1 MTPLKLFTTH
11 GDGAMPPDVVES
23 IAVVGLATRFPQ
35 EATTT
40 EALWELLLQARSTWS
55 PIPKERFNASA
66 FYHPDP
72 EHGGTFHVQGGHFLS
87 EDPAYFD
94 GSFFNITKTELL
106 TLDPQQRMVL
116 ENVYHALEN
125 SGIPMNTAVGSN
137 TSVFVSGF
145 NHDYLGILNSDPETA
160 LKYKPTGVVNA
171 ILSNRISWFFDL
183 KGPSM
188 TIDTACSSSLVA
200 LHLAVQSLRSR
211 ETNMALVSGV
221 SILENPVETVGMSH
235 HGLLGSQGRC
245 FSFDSRAEGYARGEG
260 VGTVVLKPL
269 SSAIRD
275 GDTIRAVIRETGVN
289 QDGRTSGITVPSS
302 EAQERLIRKVYW
314 RAGLNMEQT
323 RFVEAHG
330 TGTSTGDP
338 IEAGALAKAFKC
350 RRDTPLYIGTI
361 KSTIGHLEGGSGVA
375 SLIKSILILESGIIP
390 PNFDIQKINPKV
402 PAEEWNIEFPKAI
415 TPWPSDG
422 LRRISVNSFGIGGA
436 NAHCVLDDAYHYL
449 QNRRISATHRTKIR
463 VPRTVHIKDQTIV
476 ISRSR
481 YSETDSSSDSAD
493 EGDILE
499 RAATPE
505 TPGTDGS
512 CLSPYLGPMS
522 SFPSLV
528 VPKLFLISAFDEE
541 GVKRTVEAYSGYIG
555 PKLARPNATDYL
567 LDDLSLTLS
576 KHRSIFQ
583 WKSFVT
589 ASTVSELASHLSESR
604 FSKPVRA
611 PNAPDVHFVFTGQ
624 GAQYQSMGRSLLIYP
639 VFQESLEEASKYIRR
654 LGSPWSLI
662 DELLA
667 DDKVSRV
674 SLPEIAHPVCTA
686 LQVAIIDL
694 LASWN
699 IFPSC
704 VTGHS
709 SGEIASAYC
718 AGRISREGA
727 WKVAY
732 YRGYVS
738 SKQLAANG
746 AMMAVGLSSEQLE
759 SYLKCVHNDHQ
770 GELIIACYNSPTNNT
785 VSGDEGLVDCL
796 KKRLDTEG
804 VFARKLNVQ
813 NAYHSAHMTLI
824 AKEYLQLMGNFSS
837 GKRLAV
843 PHFVHMFSTV
853 TGSEVT
859 SAHLSGQYWVDN
871 MVSPVRFTSG
881 LKAMRSQLSESNEV
895 SPSVPFVVE
904 IGPHSTLRSAIKE
917 TLSSEES
924 QSEHKY
930 FAVLNRSDQSLNALI
945 NTVGALAANGYHVDL
960 HEVNSAARGRSQRPS
975 RLLIDLP
982 PYSFK
987 HGERNLYES
996 RLSRNLRSRKFPRH
1010 DLFGAPV
1017 PDWNANAP
1025 RWRHFV
1031 RLNENP
1037 WLRDHVVTG
1046 NFVYPGVG
1054 YLVMAIEGARQLS
1067 DGKRIEGFQLR
1078 KVSIKRALIVPDTKA
1093 GIEVSLSMTSVDGPS
1108 DLRTWRRF
1116 QISSFNESSDEWT
1129 EHCTGYIAVEIPATD
1144 GPIDNGLQ
1152 KEKEA
1157 RAWKDDFEKAQKSC
1171 TKLKNFSDTY
1181 DDLDN
1186 IELSFG
1192 PLFRNLHDVQMSGTR
1207 SGLMTGSVRIPDI
1220 AESMPMQYMHSH
1232 LIHPATMDSM
1242 IHMMIAAMIDFI
1254 GKPTLDYISL
1264 PTHVRDMWISSSLR
1278 SNPSHVFKGH
1288 ASVSE
1293 GSTDKLE
1300 GQIRILDNQDR
1311 PCIRMD
1317 GIELTPLKSSSS
1329 QDSERRLCT
1338 SIEWNP
1344 DVNFLNSSQACE
1356 LSSISGDNHDE
1367 NRYWVKQLQIATM
1380 LYVTDALFELGDL
1393 EVDKLDFHMRRFHEW
1408 MIYWCEMLVKD
1419 EIIHLPYADFQS
1431 LCDDQTA
1438 KHAIFCQI
1446 ETHSAEGA
1454 ITARMGRNIAAVMR
1468 KEVDPLALMFGEDN
1482 VMESVY
1488 KEGLH
1493 LYDLPTHLKSYLSL
1507 LRQQHSGLKILEIG
1521 GGTGSFTA
1529 EVFNILAPGGSTGGV
1544 IASYT
1549 FTDIS
1554 AGFFEKAKQ
1563 RFHAWSDIMTFQS
1576 CNIEKSPTDQGLE
1589 LGSYDLIF
1597 AGNVIHATK
1606 NLHTSLGNLR
1616 SLLRSGGQLVM
1627 QEGIRQDFLWYPLVF
1642 GQLPG
1647 WWLGD
1652 EPMRKWCPYIPTSD
1666 WNTLLTESGFSGVT
1680 IEYPSSADKDLT
1692 WQSILVATASVA
1704 KEQVKPD
1711 VFILT
1716 SGSQA
1721 TENVI
1726 ASLKDEMRLDFP
1738 AITVVNPSQLS
1749 LVPSSNGLCISLVD
1763 LEGPFLS
1770 QISEFEYGSIRKL
1783 LTQCQNILWLT
1794 SDSRHQPF
1802 SSMSMGLL
1810 RTVRHERHSDDS
1822 NIVSL
1827 TISNEEKIPIGE
1839 IGTTIHQIC
1848 LHQFTGASRKERHVE
1863 YLLSNKM
1870 IHVGRLHEWRK
1881 ADHFVTADSTV
1892 SVPEE
1897 LQLSDVSRSIE
1908 LVVSSAD
1915 PRQTFWVTDH
1925 QHGLDLGTTEVEV
1938 DTCAIGMNT
1947 DLNSS
1952 SRSTEASGVVKR
1964 VGSAV
1969 EGIVPG
1975 DKVIVTGAAK
1985 NHCFRTS
1992 LLAESTRVVRVP
2004 DEISIQ
2010 VAAGLP
2016 SLYATA
2022 LYGLEEIAHLCES
2035 DNLLIHNG
2043 ATSLGQAALQ
2053 YAKMVGATSYVTVS
2067 TTKDREFL
2075 VSEYGIPAA
2084 NIFSSKDLN
2093 FAKSIMR
2100 STNGVGVNVVFNTL
2114 TGDALQETLS
2124 CLAPF
2129 GHFIHISRK
2138 GARLDAMIDL
2148 APLQKCATVTT
2159 IDIELMME
2167 SRPELIARLVQNAL
2181 ALHVSGKICQVRPFT
2196 VMNFSQIQDGV
2207 ESSQSSEGVGKIVF
2221 VPDPSNI
2228 ISVVPDPLPA
2238 YQFDDQASYI
2248 LAGGLGG
2255 IGRGLARWMAS
2266 RGAKNLI
2273 FLSRSGRITEPV
2285 EEMIAN
2291 LKTIGC
2297 RSHVFTCDVSD
2308 ADRVRAVVEECS
2320 ASLPPIKGCV
2330 QGSMVL
2336 RDGAFAGMSFENW
2349 QAAIQPKVQGSW
2361 NLHEILPADL
2371 DFFVMLS
2378 SVAGIFGNRGQSNY
2392 AAGNTFQDALAA
2404 HRTSKGMKATSI
2416 NLGSVSN
2423 VGWVA
2428 ENIDTSQKHTD
2439 TLFQFL
2445 REEEVYKTIEFMIDD
2460 RQKKQD
2466 TIGGLPQSQVVL
2478 GLPTGEM
2485 CRQNNIPKPAY
2496 LEYPLFTHMREA
2508 VAATSSEKSDEKTV
2522 NSAALIAAT
2531 INLSDTVTV
2540 VSNGIIERLSSLL
2553 AIPSSE
2559 IDAQRFSFGSIDS
2572 LVSMEFVSW
2581 IVKEL
2586 KAEVALLDIMGAQNI
2601 QVLSEKIAQTTRLTT
2616 YEK

>member
-1 MTPLKLFTTH
+1 MTPLKLFTKPE
-11 GDGAMPPDVVES
+11 DGAISPDVVEP

-200 LHLAVQSLRSR
+200 LHLAVQSLRFR

-260 VGTVVLKPL
+260 VGTLVLKPL

-289 QDGRTSGITVPSS
+289 QDGRTSGITAPSS
-302 EAQERLIRKVYW
+302 EAQERLIREVYW

-361 KSTIGHLEGGSGVA
+361 KSNIGHLEGGSGVA

-402 PAEEWNIEFPKAI
+402 PAEEWNIAFPKEI

-449 QNRRISATHRTKIR
+449 QNRRILATHRTKSR
-463 VPRTVHIKDQTIV
+463 VPRTFHIKDQTIV

-481 YSETDSSSDSAD
+481 YSEADSSSESAD

-499 RAATPE
+499 RAETPE

-512 CLSPYLGPMS
+512 CMSPYLGPMS

-528 VPKLFLISAFDEE
+528 VPKVFLISAFDEE

-555 PKLARPNATDYL
+555 PKLARPNANDHL

-589 ASTVSELASHLSESR
+589 ASTVKELASHLSESR
-604 FSKPVRA
+604 FSTPVRA

-624 GAQYQSMGRSLLIYP
+624 GAQYQSMGKSLLVYP
-639 VFQESLEEASKYIRR
+639 VFKESLEEASKYIRR

-667 DDKVSRV
+667 DKKVSRI

-709 SGEIASAYC
+709 SGEIAAAYC

-746 AMMAVGLSSEQLE
+746 AMMAVGLSSEKLDP
-759 SYLKCVHNDHQ
+759 YLGWVHDNHQ

-785 VSGDEGLVDCL
+785 VSGDEELVDCL

-804 VFARKLNVQ
+804 VFTRKLNVQ

-837 GKRLAV
+837 GKRLSV

-853 TGSEVT
+853 TGAEVT
-859 SAHLSGQYWVDN
+859 SAHLGGQYWVDN

-881 LKAMRSQLSESNEV
+881 LKAMRSQLSESNES

-917 TLSSEES
+917 TFSSEDS
-924 QSEHKY
+924 PSEHRY
-930 FAVLNRSDQSLNALI
+930 FSVLNRSDQSLNALI
-945 NTVGALAANGYHVDL
+945 NTVGALATNGYQVDL
-960 HEVNSAARGRSQRPS
+960 HEVNNAAHGRSHRSS

-982 PYSFK
+982 PYCFK
-987 HGERNLYES
+987 HGEKNLYES

-1025 RWRHFV
+1025 RWRHFI

-1046 NFVYPGVG
+1046 NVVYPGVG
-1054 YLVMAIEGARQLS
+1054 YLVMAIEATRQLS
-1067 DGKRIEGFQLR
+1067 DGKRIESFHLR
-1078 KVSIKRALIVPDTKA
+1078 KVSINRALIVPDTKA

-1129 EHCTGYIAVEIPATD
+1129 EHCTGYIAVELPATD
-1144 GPIDNGLQ
+1144 EPIDNGLQ
-1152 KEKEA
+1152 KGKEA
-1157 RAWKDDFEKAQKSC
+1157 HAWKEDLERAQKSC
-1171 TKLKNFSDTY
+1171 TKLNNFSDTY
-1181 DDLDN
+1181 DNLNN
-1186 IELSFG
+1186 IDLSFG
-1192 PLFRNLHDVQMSGTR
+1192 SLFRNLHNVQMSGTR
-1207 SGLMTGSVRIPDI
+1207 VGLMTGSVKIPDI

-1242 IHMMIAAMIDFI
+1242 IHMLIAASIDFI

-1264 PTHVRDMWISSSLR
+1264 PTHVRDMWISSHLS
-1278 SNPSHVFKGH
+1278 SKPSHVFKGYS
-1288 ASVSE
+1288 SVSE
-1293 GSTDKLE
+1293 SSTDRLE
-1300 GQIRILDNQDR
+1300 GQIRILDSEGR

-1329 QDSERRLCT
+1329 QNPERRLCT

-1356 LSSISGDNHDE
+1356 LSSISGGNDEE
-1367 NRYWVKQLQIATM
+1367 NRFWVKQLQMATM
-1380 LYVTDALFELGDL
+1380 LYISDALFELSDV
-1393 EVDKLDFHMRRFHEW
+1393 EVDKLDFYMQRFHEW
-1408 MIYWCEMLVKD
+1408 MIHWCQMLLKN

-1431 LCDDQTA
+1431 VCDDQTA
-1438 KHAIFCQI
+1438 KQAIFTQI

-1454 ITARMGRNIAAVMR
+1454 ITARMGRNIAAIMR
-1468 KEVDPLALMFGEDN
+1468 KEVDPLALMFGQDN
-1482 VMESVY
+1482 VMEGVY

-1493 LYDLPTHLKSYLSL
+1493 LYDLPAHLKSYLSL
-1507 LRQQHSGLKILEIG
+1507 LRDQHSGLKILEIG

-1529 EVFNILAPGGSTGGV
+1529 EVFNILAPGGSAGGV

-1563 RFHAWSDIMTFQS
+1563 RFHAWIDIMTFQP

-1597 AGNVIHATK
+1597 AGNVIHATR

-1666 WNTLLTESGFSGVT
+1666 WNTLLTESRFSGVT

-1692 WQSILVATASVA
+1692 WQSILVATASVTE
-1704 KEQVKPD
+1704 EQVKPS

-1716 SGSQA
+1716 SGSEA

-1726 ASLKDEMRLDFP
+1726 TTLKDEMKLDFP
-1738 AITVVNPSQLS
+1738 VITVINPSQLS
-1749 LVPSSNGLCISLVD
+1749 LVPCSNALCISLLD

-1770 QISEFEYGSIRKL
+1770 QISEFEYGAVRKL
-1783 LTQCQNILWLT
+1783 LTECQNILWLT

-1810 RTVRHERHSDDS
+1810 RTVRYERDSDDS

-1827 TISNEEKIPIGE
+1827 TISNEEKIPVGE
-1839 IGTTIHQIC
+1839 IGTSIYRIC
-1848 LHQFTGASRKERHVE
+1848 LHQFTGGSRTERHAE
-1863 YLLSNKM
+1863 YLLRDKI
-1870 IHVGRLHEWRK
+1870 IHVGRLHEWKK
-1881 ADHFVTADSTV
+1881 ADHFVAADSTIP
-1892 SVPEE
+1892 VPEE
-1897 LQLSDVSRSIE
+1897 SRLSDVSRPIE
-1908 LVVSSAD
+1908 LAVSSAD

-1938 DTCAIGMNT
+1938 EICAVGMNT

-1952 SRSTEASGVVKR
+1952 SKSTEASGVVKR
-1964 VGSAV
+1964 VGSEV
-1969 EGIVPG
+1969 EGIAPG

-1985 NHCFRTS
+1985 NHCFRAS
-1992 LLAESTRVVRVP
+1992 LLAESTRVIKIP
-2004 DEISIQ
+2004 NEIPIQ
-2010 VAAGLP
+2010 AAAGLP

-2022 LYGLEEIAHLCES
+2022 LYGLDDIAHLCES

-2043 ATSLGQAALQ
+2043 AASLGQAALQ
-2053 YAKMVGATSYVTVS
+2053 YAKTVGSTIYVTVS

-2075 VSEYGIPAA
+2075 VSEYGIPAG
-2084 NIFSSKDLN
+2084 NIFSSKDLS

-2129 GHFIHISRK
+2129 GHFIHVSRK

-2167 SRPELIARLVQNAL
+2167 SRPEFVARLVQNAL
-2181 ALHVSGKICQVRPFT
+2181 SLYASGKIGQVRPFT
-2196 VMNFSQIQDGV
+2196 VMNFSQIQDGI
-2207 ESSQSSEGVGKIVF
+2207 ESSQNSEGVGKFVF
-2221 VPDPSNI
+2221 VPGPSDV
-2228 ISVVPDPLPA
+2228 ISIVPDALSA
-2238 YQFDDQASYI
+2238 YQFEDEASYV

-2255 IGRGLARWMAS
+2255 IGRSVARWMAS

-2291 LKTIGC
+2291 LKMIGC
-2297 RSHVFTCDVSD
+2297 HSYVFTCDVSD

-2330 QGSMVL
+2330 QCSMVL

-2371 DFFVMLS
+2371 DLFVMLS

-2428 ENIDTSQKHTD
+2428 ENIDTAQKHTD

-2445 REEEVYKTIEFMIDD
+2445 CEEEVHKTIEFMIDD
-2460 RQKKQD
+2460 RRKKQD

-2496 LEYPLFTHMREA
+2496 LDYSLFTHMRATVA
-2508 VAATSSEKSDEKTV
+2508 VTSSEKSDEKTV
-2522 NSAALIAAT
+2522 STAALIAAT
-2531 INLSDTVTV
+2531 TNLSDTVTA
-2540 VSNGIIERLSSLL
+2540 VSNGIMERLSSLL

-2559 IDAQRFSFGSIDS
+2559 IDAQRFSFGGIDS